1 MAGADT
7 QIYTDDT
14 FDAQVLGSSTPVM
27 VDFWA
32 EWCGPCQLAGPI
44 VDQLATDYKGKITI
58 GKLDVDANQKT
69 AAKYGVVSIPTV
81 ILFQHG
87 KEVGRKVGFAGRPM
101 YENLLK
107 TATV

>member
-7 QIYTDDT
+7 QTFTDDT
-14 FDAQVLGSSTPVM
+14 FDAQVLKSKLPVM

-32 EWCGPCQLAGPI
+32 TWCGPCVMAGPV
-44 VDQLATDYKGKITI
+44 VDQLATDYKDRIAI
-58 GKLDVDANQKT
+58 GKLDVDANQVT
-69 AAKYGVVSIPTV
+69 AATYGVVSIPTV
-81 ILFQHG
+81 ILFQDG

-107 TATV
+107 QIK